1 MINGKNVELVYSNGV
16 TGLSST
22 DFHIGLGELVYIVGP
37 SGSGKTSLIKLIM
50 GSERATHGEL
60 TVLGHDMKK
69 GKFKHIQ
76 RMRQSIGPVFQ
87 KFRLIPGH
95 TALEN
100 VVMGLRV
107 MKNRPNNM
115 IEASREALQKVGLL
129 DKAERIIDELSWGEC
144 QRVAIAR
151 AVVRKPV
158 LILADEPT
166 GNLDKE
172 NAQLILSL
180 LASLRNEGTSVVLTT
195 HATHLI
201 ENQKNVTFIR
211 MNQGAMTIERR

>member
-1 MINGKNVELVYSNGV
+1 MITGKHVELTYSNGV
-16 TGLSST
+16 TGLQAS
-22 DFHIGLGELVYIVGP
+22 DFHIGQGELVYIVGP

-50 GSERATHGEL
+50 GSEVPTGGEL
-60 TVLGHDMKK
+60 TVLGQLIKK

-76 RMRQSIGPVFQ
+76 TMRQSIGPVFQ
-87 KFRLIPGH
+87 EFRLIQGQ

-100 VVMGLRV
+100 VMMSLRFI
-107 MKNRPNNM
+107 KNKPKDM
-115 IEASREALQKVGLL
+115 TDAAKEALMKVGLL
-129 DKAERIIDELSWGEC
+129 DKANRYIDELSWGEC

-151 AVVRKPV
+151 AVVRKPA

-172 NAQLILSL
+172 NAELILAL
-180 LASLRNEGTSVVLTT
+180 LAGLRNEGTSVVLTT

-211 MNQGAMTIERR
+211 MSQGSMTIERR